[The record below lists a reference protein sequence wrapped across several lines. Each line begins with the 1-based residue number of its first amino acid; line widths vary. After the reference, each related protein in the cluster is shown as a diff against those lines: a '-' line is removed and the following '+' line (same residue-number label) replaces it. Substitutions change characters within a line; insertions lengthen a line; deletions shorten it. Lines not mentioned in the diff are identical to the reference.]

1 MATVT
6 ARTSTMAP
14 RIIAFDHATMPTIDI
29 MADLEFY
36 EKFLGAS
43 LMPRTP
49 GEPRSFDHP
58 APFVNL
64 RTERIKAGR
73 YCNCFTRFAGGSG
86 FGLFLQPEF
95 PPLPQRLLQGI
106 RYGMAL
112 EGGTID
118 AAAKALEDG
127 CVEFLGPVTQ
137 EPESPIDQ
145 SIYFRDPSGN
155 GLEVSSWR
163 IPPKTKRPSTGGSGL
178 IPVANIAQVAVDVT
192 DLDAAEDFY
201 GTGVGFA
208 LSHRGTTA
216 DGLEKSVLVSRDG
229 HMLTL
234 QRVEAMPE
242 RATWTTSGKCHFA
255 LTIEDSGWEIFS
267 DEMTARKNEVLPE
280 TANAALVHQDGR
292 DVYTRDPDGN
302 ILQVFAGHGH

>member
-6 ARTSTMAP
+6 AKKSALAP
-14 RIIAFDHATMPTIDI
+14 RIIAFDHATMPSSDI

-49 GEPRSFDHP
+49 GEPRSSNQP

-64 RTERIKAGR
+64 KTERIKAGR
-73 YCNCFTRFAGGSG
+73 FCNCFIRFAGGSG

-112 EGGTID
+112 EDGTID
-118 AAAKALEDG
+118 AAAKAFEENG
-127 CVEFLGPVTQ
+127 IEFLGPVTQ

-163 IPPKTKRPSTGGSGL
+163 APPKTKRPQAGGTGL
-178 IPVANIAQVAVDVT
+178 IAVANIAHIAVDVA
-192 DLDAAEDFY
+192 DLDEAEDFY
-201 GTGVGFA
+201 GNYVLDCAVGN
-208 LSHRGTTA
+208 LYI
-216 DGLEKSVLVSRDG
+216 LYI
-229 HMLTL
+229 TL
-234 QRVEAMPE
+234 RKGIYHDKE
-242 RATWTTSGKCHFA
+242 RA
-255 LTIEDSGWEIFS
+255 
-267 DEMTARKNEVLPE
+267 RKIR
-280 TANAALVHQDGR
+280 A
-292 DVYTRDPDGN
+292 
-302 ILQVFAGHGH
+302 